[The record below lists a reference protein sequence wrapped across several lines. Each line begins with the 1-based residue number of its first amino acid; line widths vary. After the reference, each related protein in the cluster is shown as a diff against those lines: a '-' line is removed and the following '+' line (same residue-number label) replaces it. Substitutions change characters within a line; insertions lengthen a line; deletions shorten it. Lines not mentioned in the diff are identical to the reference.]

1 MTKQGALRTGI
12 QMQACQTLVSGFPRL
27 WSWSGKLTGVSCE
40 GLGRRRGARQAD
52 QWELGHLFFAS
63 PDSLSTLF
71 TLVKVHTQWM
81 NRGLPALQL
90 LGAQSMEENEAWLVS
105 SWPFYQV
112 TVGWWHFSI
121 SYPVQIPETSPS
133 LLAAPSLGVV
143 MCPCC

>member
-12 QMQACQTLVSGFPRL
+12 QMQACQSLVSGFPRL

-71 TLVKVHTQWM
+71 TLVKVNTQRM

-90 LGAQSMEENEAWLVS
+90 LGARARRRTRPGLFPPGPSTGSQW
-105 SWPFYQV
+105 
-112 TVGWWHFSI
+112 VGGI
-121 SYPVQIPETSPS
+121 SPS
-133 LLAAPSLGVV
+133 ATRSRFQKPLPHFLLL
-143 MCPCC
+143 